1 MYITFFGLQEEPFN
15 LTPNPKYLYLSEGHK
30 EALARLKYGAEMRKG
45 LIVLTGDIGSG
56 KTTLI
61 LTWVAKKPETQHT
74 AVIINP
80 KIVGK
85 KFVHRICREFAIE
98 LDFEECSKA
107 DILNLLYEYI
117 LKKSYEHIL
126 KKSFYEKNFVLIV
139 DDAHELEKE
148 QLDDILL
155 LTKLETHTQKL
166 IQIVL
171 VGLPELTDKLKLD
184 EFRAIRQRIAI
195 QYQLRT
201 FSYSETKNYIFHR
214 LSIAGCTKRDI
225 FKPDAIQRIFQ
236 LSKGIPRTISIIAS
250 NALLF
255 AYLHGVKKID
265 HQIIDSSTNESL
277 QKMTDLK
284 GEMKNTEQTEKFFS
298 QIEAKTKSAKKP
310 LGWWKWLMIVFFVI
324 LAFMGLIY
332 LALIIINPYNLF

>member
-15 LTPNPKYLYLSEGHK
+15 LTPDPKYLYLSEGHK

-61 LTWVAKKPETQHT
+61 LTWVAKKPEAQHT

-85 KFVHRICREFAIE
+85 KFVHRVCREFGIE

-107 DILNLLYEYI
+107 DVLNLLYEYI
-117 LKKSYEHIL
+117 LKKSFY
-126 KKSFYEKNFVLIV
+126 KKYFVLIV

-184 EFRAIRQRIAI
+184 EFRAIHQRVEI

-201 FSYSETKNYIFHR
+201 FSYSDTKNYIFHR
-214 LSIAGCTKRDI
+214 LFVAGCTKRDI

-277 QKMTDLK
+277 QKMADLK
-284 GEMKNTEQTEKFFS
+284 GEIKNIEQTEKLLS
-298 QIEAKTKSAKKP
+298 QMEGKMKSAKKS
-310 LGWWKWLMIVFFVI
+310 LGWWKWLMIAFFVI
-324 LAFMGLIY
+324 LAFIGLIY
-332 LALIIINPYNLF
+332 FALIIINPYNLF